1 MVILLFEN
9 AAVLTHMQ
17 DWKRL
22 CSNIA
27 PTLMVG
33 FPGSTALELESNK
46 ALLKP
51 LQVDYTGIGLQ
62 KWAGMPADEYMAMVQ
77 HPSFLG
83 DPCTMTQH
91 LVGATY
97 YEKISDTE
105 TIGRH
110 QIRAAHQVYAAPDLK
125 KVKFKGHAHAS
136 NIHYY
141 RKIDGVWKLAGIKP
155 TVLWSEY
162 DFWSVWNRTPAR
174 QGGIPAYLKTLV
186 ATAWRVMT
194 AGSSILGV
202 GRTSED
208 RIDSH

>member
-1 MVILLFEN
+1 MVILLFED
-9 AAVLTHMQ
+9 AAVLTHIQ

-22 CSNIA
+22 RSTIA
-27 PTLMVG
+27 PTLEVG
-33 FPGSTALELESNK
+33 FPGSTAPESEPNK

-51 LQVDYTGIGLQ
+51 LQIDYRGIGLQ
-62 KWAGMPADEYMAMVQ
+62 KWTAMPADEYMAMIQDPNFV
-77 HPSFLG
+77 G

-110 QIRAAHQVYAAPDLK
+110 QIRAAHQVYTAPDLK

-136 NIHYY
+136 NIHHY
-141 RKIDGVWKLAGIKP
+141 RKIDGVWKFAGIKP

-162 DFWSVWNRTPAR
+162 DFWSVWNRAPAR
-174 QGGIPAYLKTLV
+174 QGGITARLQTLV

-194 AGSSILGV
+194 AGFSSLGV
-202 GRTSED
+202 GRRSED
-208 RIDSH
+208 TIDSH